1 MVKVPRPS
9 QKIFYNLFLDTFR
22 QEFVQ
27 NSESLEVG
35 AQKFLYSGLYWFL
48 VNNSM
53 ELIALKKVTFPAA
66 VEKFCMCFVFIST
79 HEMSLVGTFA
89 TIYFFV
95 NYLRGGAA

>member
-35 AQKFLYSGLYWFL
+35 AQKF
-48 VNNSM
+48 
-53 ELIALKKVTFPAA
+53 
-66 VEKFCMCFVFIST
+66 
-79 HEMSLVGTFA
+79 
-89 TIYFFV
+89 
-95 NYLRGGAA
+95 